1 MTHQARTFLQ
11 FLMHLKS
18 FFISHPFIWIMCIA
32 SLLLSAALIPLV
44 IKLCNKYHWYDTVD
58 ARKVHTG
65 NIPRLG
71 SVGFVTA
78 FSVASIVYSL
88 IDKDAHLSTLLPFVV
103 AGFIIFLFGVIDDFL
118 NLKAKYKL
126 AVQIVAAVIIV
137 LSGYRFKNIGS
148 IVFPL
153 WFSYC
158 LTFCWIIG
166 IINAFNLIDGVDG
179 LCGGLSS
186 LIILTLAVIYSSS
199 AVHSSAICFILVFA
213 IFGFLIYNNPHPK
226 AKIFMGDGGSQ
237 FLGFMI
243 SSLPLYQSTANFEY
257 NKLFIMIDLVSIPMM
272 DVFAAIWRRLRDNRS
287 IMSPDRL
294 HLHHKLMNLGLSS
307 KQVLFVL
314 LFVQS
319 CLCIVSGI
327 AMYYRGFE
335 GFVILGSAFVVMVI
349 LFSIVHYA
357 NRAVLKKKSSVEQP
371 ATTTTT
377 TTESS
382 TPNI

>member
-1 MTHQARTFLQ
+1 MSREFLS
-11 FLMHLKS
+11 FLNNFCHFVIQNPL
-18 FFISHPFIWIMCIA
+18 IIVMCVV
-32 SLLLSAALIPLV
+32 SLLLSASLIPLV
-44 IKLCNKYHWYDTVD
+44 IRLCNKYHWYDTID

-78 FSVASIVYSL
+78 FSISSVLYSL
-88 IDKDAHLSTLLPFVV
+88 IEKDAQLSTLLPFVI
-103 AGFIIFLFGVIDDFL
+103 AGFIIFLFGVIDDFM

-126 AVQIVAAVIIV
+126 VVQIVAAIIIV

-148 IVFPL
+148 IVLPL

-158 LTFCWIIG
+158 LTFCWILG

-186 LIILTLAVIYSSS
+186 LIILTLAVIYS
-199 AVHSSAICFILVFA
+199 ASAIHSAALCFILVFA
-213 IFGFLIYNNPHPK
+213 ICGFLIYNNPNPK

-243 SSLPLYQSTANFEY
+243 SALPLYQSTANFEY

-272 DVFAAIWRRLRDNRS
+272 DVVAAIWRRLRDHRA

-294 HLHHKLMNLGLSS
+294 HLHHKLMNLGLNS
-307 KQVLFVL
+307 KQVLLVL
-314 LFVQS
+314 LFIQV

-327 AMYYRGFE
+327 AMYFRGFA
-335 GFVILGSAFVVMVI
+335 GFVILGSTFGVMVI

-357 NRAVLKKKSSVEQP
+357 NRAVLKKKAVEAAANKSVSNTEDSSKK
-371 ATTTTT
+371 
-377 TTESS
+377 
-382 TPNI
+382 